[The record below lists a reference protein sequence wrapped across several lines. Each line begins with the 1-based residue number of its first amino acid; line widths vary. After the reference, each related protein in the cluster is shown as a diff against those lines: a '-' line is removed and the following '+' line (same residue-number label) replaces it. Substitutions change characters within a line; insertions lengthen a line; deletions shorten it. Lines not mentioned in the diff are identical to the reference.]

1 MIRRTVECYNEEYD
15 KDGYDKNG
23 YDKNGYDKNGKYKD
37 QENCKPKVTTA
48 VNNCSREV
56 TPFPV
61 WAIILSVL
69 FGICLIAAVFG
80 RPVYE
85 LIFKDK

>member
-15 KDGYDKNG
+15 ND
-23 YDKNGYDKNGKYKD
+23 GYDKNGKYKD

-48 VNNCSREV
+48 VNKCSRDPPP

-69 FGICLIAAVFG
+69 FGVCLIGAIFG
-80 RPVYE
+80 KPVYE